1 MTSVDKDQIEER
13 LTSGVLGQWYV
24 VAKSVQVKPGRPHAV
39 KVLGRD
45 LVLWRDGGGRLH
57 CLEDYCPHRGAPL
70 SRGEVVG
77 DDLSCRYHG
86 VTLDGSGTIVRVP
99 AMPGC
104 ALEGRK
110 AVDSYAVIEA
120 NDGVFVYFPS
130 AERPEPCEL
139 KLPEEFSDPR
149 WSSILCM
156 NRWDCS
162 YRFVYDN
169 FADPMHACYLHA
181 DSFTLAFGAKQDV
194 MQIEKRDD
202 GFYIARVEQK
212 DVNLDWTHVVVDGTQ
227 VYCRLDIP
235 YPAAAGPGGPFRIIG
250 YTTPVDETSCLVFFW
265 RFREVTGI
273 AREVLAF
280 PLSRDAGD
288 APLERA
294 GAGPRDADAHS
305 ARRAQARDAVS
316 A

>member
-1 MTSVDKDQIEER
+1 MTVVDNDQIEER
-13 LTSGVLGQWYV
+13 LTSGILGQWYV
-24 VAKSVQVKPGRPHAV
+24 VAKSVQVKSGKPHAV
-39 KVLGRD
+39 KALGRN
-45 LVLWRDGGGRLH
+45 LVLWRGGSGRLH

-77 DDLSCRYHG
+77 DNVSCRYHG

-139 KLPEEFSDPR
+139 KLPAGIFRSALEQHPVHEPLGR
-149 WSSILCM
+149 AAIASSTTISPIRCTPATCT
-156 NRWDCS
+156 RT
-162 YRFVYDN
+162 R
-169 FADPMHACYLHA
+169 
-181 DSFTLAFGAKQDV
+181 FTLAFGAKQDV

-212 DVNLDWTHVVVDGTQ
+212 DVNLDWTHVVDRRHAG
-227 VYCRLDIP
+227 LL
-235 YPAAAGPGGPFRIIG
+235 PARHPVSGGRRP
-250 YTTPVDETSCLVFFW
+250 
-265 RFREVTGI
+265 
-273 AREVLAF
+273 
-280 PLSRDAGD
+280 
-288 APLERA
+288 
-294 GAGPRDADAHS
+294 
-305 ARRAQARDAVS
+305 RRAVPHHRLHHAGR
-316 A
+316 